1 MLYIHKNQNLA
12 GLRRESF
19 RPQHASTHAIT
30 QKNKAGL
37 PQISGRADGL
47 FFGVN
52 AVHIKGSRAG
62 SALPIL
68 REAPCF
74 WGCAADRNPEACR
87 LNMNTAGPALST
99 GVTRMGPG
107 GA

>member
-1 MLYIHKNQNLA
+1 MVLYIHKNQNLA

-19 RPQHASTHAIT
+19 RPQHASSDAIT
-30 QKNKAGL
+30 QKIKAGL
-37 PQISGRADGL
+37 SQISGRAGGL

-74 WGCAADRNPEACR
+74 WGPVAGRNPET
-87 LNMNTAGPALST
+87 LHLNTAGPTLVT